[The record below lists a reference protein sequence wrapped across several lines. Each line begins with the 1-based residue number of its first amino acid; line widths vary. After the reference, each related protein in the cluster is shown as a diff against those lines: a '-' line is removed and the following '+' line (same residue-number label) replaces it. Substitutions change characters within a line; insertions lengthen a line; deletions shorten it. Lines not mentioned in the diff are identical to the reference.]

1 MVRVVSVI
9 GLKKTGKSTVVEK
22 LVSALVARGHRVG
35 TIKSMARM
43 DTTLDIQGKDTW
55 RHQEA
60 GASFVIAQTGVE
72 TVFFQRHMENGK
84 KPLKELLRLVPEETE
99 FLVCE
104 GLAERFSAVVEIVCL
119 KKEEA
124 WEETLVERK
133 PQNIIALSGILGNEK
148 EEFQD
153 YPFFNVLDLE
163 DLDLLMELVLR
174 KAVEFE
180 VDYER

>member
-9 GLKKTGKSTVVEK
+9 GLKKTGKSTVVEN
-22 LVSALVARGHRVG
+22 LVAALVARGHNVG
-35 TIKSMARM
+35 TIKSMAMM
-43 DTTLDIQGKDTW
+43 DTTLDIEGKDTW

-72 TVFFQRHMENGK
+72 TVFFQRHKEKGK
-84 KPLKELLRLVPEETE
+84 KPLKELLRLVPEGTD

-104 GLAERFSAVVEIVCL
+104 GLGERFPSVVEIVCM

-124 WEETLVERK
+124 WEETQEERK
-133 PQNIIALSGILGNEK
+133 PSNIIALSGILGNEK

-153 YPFFNVLDLE
+153 YPFFNVLDGE
-163 DLDLLMELVLR
+163 DLDTLVELVLR

-180 VDYER
+180 G

>member
-22 LVSALVARGHRVG
+22 LVSALVIRGHSVG
-35 TIKSMARM
+35 TVKSMALM
-43 DTTLDIQGKDTW
+43 DTTRDIEGKDTW

-72 TVFFQRHMENGK
+72 TVFFQRHQEKGK
-84 KPLKELLRLVPEETE
+84 KPLAELMRLVPEGTE

-104 GLAERFSAVVEIVCL
+104 GLGERFPSVVEIVCL

-124 WEETLVERK
+124 WEETLKERK
-133 PQNIIALSGILGNEK
+133 PSNIIALSGILGNEK
-148 EEFQD
+148 EEFKD
-153 YPFFNVLDLE
+153 YPFFNVLDDG
-163 DLDLLMELVLR
+163 DLDTLVELVLGQ
-174 KAVEFE
+174 AVEFE
-180 VDYER
+180 